1 MRRVLAPFI
10 ALAALAVT
18 HVGCNRRVFE
28 QVEPT
33 CDVTIASDID
43 IPDEKASDILIV
55 VDNSGSMQEEQT
67 RLAAAFINDTAACPI
82 GKNDLKD
89 FARCED
95 EPDLAVCFFRNPS
108 PDMLAAPAPDGLR
121 DCGFI
126 QVLSAFE
133 NDFRIGVITTD
144 IGLCDNRIP
153 AGQADLFCGPGKAGE
168 NFAECGTFDGIDWG
182 FRPQRGC
189 LQPNGPPGT
198 PLKVIARQDL
208 VDDVTSNDEIG
219 QRFIDTLKNI
229 RVFGSSVERGLDAMQ
244 IFLNPASDR
253 APGCEDDLGKFLRKE
268 AKLIVIFLSD
278 EEDCSRLPDVQD
290 CKGLRCADCD
300 IAAQPEGCEIFE
312 CVQTAA
318 EVNGVGAGAG
328 PFALAGL
335 RIHYVSE
342 IDGVETE
349 GNFTFT
355 GGPFE
360 DMVQVAA
367 AVRPIAVGTINIPG
381 VTALVNDGQLRLQ
394 STTTGRLQAIT
405 VKADGTANALL
416 GFSIVTDTFDRGSDE
431 EDCVNGRTEFFDEVC
446 GKFDDDFFSA
456 NPAGRC
462 YDNVANLTP
471 PARYV
476 DFLKGLKNKASDV
489 SVAVI
494 SGGVLGAAAGD
505 ITPAGCTFDSANGQV
520 PLGTCNLSRGN
531 SNGQDCAIPGA
542 NCCFADPGSRYFD
555 VASGMN
561 GLKDSICVDSFAQT
575 MIKIAVFIADVDFL
589 TLAEAPSNPALVFV
603 EKAAAGS
610 EKFASVARIDGTECG
625 AANGWVLADAVTVR
639 FCGDARPGP
648 GERIRVRAKGNSADP
663 DGGAKACVGH
673 GG

>member
-33 CDVTIASDID
+33 CDLTIASDID
-43 IPDEKASDILIV
+43 IPDEKASDVLIV
-55 VDNSGSMQEEQT
+55 IDNSGSMQEEQT

-95 EPDLAVCFFRNPS
+95 EPDLAICRFVNPS

-144 IGLCDNRIP
+144 IGLCDNRLP
-153 AGQADLFCGPGKAGE
+153 ASQADLFCGPGDAGE

-208 VDDVTSNDEIG
+208 VDEDTSNDEIG

-229 RVFGSSVERGLDAMQ
+229 RTFGTSVERGLDAMQ

-290 CKGLRCADCD
+290 CKGLLCADCD

-312 CVQTAA
+312 C
-318 EVNGVGAGAG
+318 
-328 PFALAGL
+328 
-335 RIHYVSE
+335 
-342 IDGVETE
+342 
-349 GNFTFT
+349 
-355 GGPFE
+355 
-360 DMVQVAA
+360 
-367 AVRPIAVGTINIPG
+367 
-381 VTALVNDGQLRLQ
+381 LQ
-394 STTTGRLQAIT
+394 E
-405 VKADGTANALL
+405 
-416 GFSIVTDTFDRGSDE
+416 E
-431 EDCVNGRTEFFDEVC
+431 EDCVNGRTEFVDEVC
-446 GKFDDDFFSA
+446 GEFSA
-456 NPAGRC
+456 HFSVNPANC

-494 SGGVLGAAAGD
+494 SGGLPGAAPGE
-505 ITPAGCTFDSANGQV
+505 ITPAGCVFDAANGQV
-520 PLGTCNLSRGN
+520 PVGQCFASRGN
-531 SNGQDCAIPGA
+531 SNEKDLDEACSADPADVNVRAGRQCADERGA
-542 NCCFADPGSRYFD
+542 NCSLPCCFADPGSRYFD

-575 MIKIAVFIADVDFL
+575 MIKIAVFIADVDFV